1 MKNILGLDGSGP
13 MLPGKLDYLRRKCRV
28 SLRGASR
35 LWITAAA
42 LAAFALPAAAQ
53 YQGQIDTG
61 KNSPQMRA
69 VGVFEWTGD
78 QDHPKNSRLVPIC
91 IFDGQDLQDASV
103 YMAQPAPLALESDVE
118 YQLMK
123 DGRPVGLFDI
133 SGAANQLGLWI
144 GEGAWKPLPKP
155 KSAAAQLVKID
166 ADNDAQ
172 SDEPVLHRKQHADDP
187 GAKASAPDT
196 DRPTLH
202 KEGDASGSS
211 SGDSSSSG
219 TDANSPAP
227 DPDRPI
233 LKPTPDNS
241 STSSANSDNGKKQ
254 KKNSD
259 DDTAYVENVATVTD
273 PSRPHLFRGKA
284 SGFDAPLL
292 PSLVGLPPDMH
303 QEVAVSDAVN
313 RPLHVWDYSW
323 ANPADEATMK
333 ADMEDLARTA
343 LGLAPAQ
350 PATPAKAAAKT
361 GATHKTTR
369 LKLAP
374 PPAPLDGEKFRVFE
388 LAYGS
393 GATMVL
399 SAHTGGSDGPM
410 KFVTLVGQPD
420 LYGNVAVLLKNVAD
434 AAHLDDKPRMQLIDA
449 VDARADNRGD
459 LLFELR
465 GATERQFA
473 LYRVLRGEITRI
485 FLTSAQTIAIAAP
498 NQ

>member
-1 MKNILGLDGSGP
+1 
-13 MLPGKLDYLRRKCRV
+13 MLPGKLDYLRRKCKV
-28 SLRGASR
+28 SSRDASR

-53 YQGQIDTG
+53 YQGEMNTS
-61 KNSPQMRA
+61 KNTPQLRA

-78 QDHPKNSRLVPIC
+78 EDHPKNSRLVPIC

-103 YMAQPAPLALESDVE
+103 YMARPAPLALDSDVE
-118 YQLMK
+118 YQLLK

-133 SGAANQLGLWI
+133 SSAANQLGLWI
-144 GEGAWKPLPKP
+144 GLGAWKALPKP
-155 KSAAAQLVKID
+155 KGPPAQIAKID

-172 SDEPVLHRKQHADDP
+172 SDVPVLHRKSHADDP
-187 GAKASAPDT
+187 GANAPPPDP

-202 KEGDASGSS
+202 KEPDASDGSS
-211 SGDSSSSG
+211 SGSSGSG
-219 TDANSPAP
+219 TDANSAPP

-233 LKPTPDNS
+233 LHPAPDSPSAS
-241 STSSANSDNGKKQ
+241 SSDSDNAKQ
-254 KKNSD
+254 KKKGDEDIS
-259 DDTAYVENVATVTD
+259 YVENVTTSTD
-273 PSRPHLFRGKA
+273 PNRPHLFRGKT

-303 QEVAVSDAVN
+303 QAVAVSDAVN

-323 ANPADEATMK
+323 ANPADQATMK

-343 LGLAPAQ
+343 LGLAPP
-350 PATPAKAAAKT
+350 PAPPQKKPAPKSTTA
-361 GATHKTTR
+361 HKTTR
-369 LKLAP
+369 LTP
-374 PPAPLDGEKFRVFE
+374 PTPAPLLDEQFRVFE

-399 SAHTGGSDGPM
+399 SAHTDGSNGPM
-410 KFVTLVGQPD
+410 KFVTLVAQPD
-420 LYGNVAVLLKNVAD
+420 LYGNVAVLLKNVTD
-434 AAHLDDKPRMQLIDA
+434 ATHLDDSPRMKLIDA
-449 VDARADNRGD
+449 VDAKADNRGE

-473 LYRVLRGEITRI
+473 LYRVLRGDITRI
-485 FLTSAQTIAIAAP
+485 FLTSGQTIAIAAP
-498 NQ
+498 SQ

>member
-1 MKNILGLDGSGP
+1 M
-13 MLPGKLDYLRRKCRV
+13 

-42 LAAFALPAAAQ
+42 LAGFVLPAGAQ
-53 YQGQIDTG
+53 YQGQVDTS
-61 KNSPQMRA
+61 KNAPQLRA

-78 QDHPKNSRLVPIC
+78 QDHPKNSRLIPIC

-118 YQLMK
+118 YQLMN

-133 SGAANQLGLWI
+133 SGAANQLGLWV

-155 KSAAAQLVKID
+155 KAPAAQLARID

-172 SDEPVLHRKQHADDP
+172 SDEPVLHRKRHADDP
-187 GAKASAPDT
+187 GATAPAPDP

-202 KEGDASGSS
+202 KGGDASGSS
-211 SGDSSSSG
+211 SGDSSG

-233 LKPTPDNS
+233 LKPAPDS
-241 STSSANSDNGKKQ
+241 SSASTDDSNKGKKQ

-259 DDTAYVENVATVTD
+259 DDTAYVEDVATVTD
-273 PSRPHLFRGKA
+273 PNRPHLFHGKA
-284 SGFDAPLL
+284 SGYDAPLL

-323 ANPADEATMK
+323 ASPDDREKMK
-333 ADMEDLARTA
+333 AGMEDLARTA
-343 LGLAPAQ
+343 LGLAPAAA
-350 PATPAKAAAKT
+350 ATPAKTASKTSAA
-361 GATHKTTR
+361 HKPTR
-369 LKLAP
+369 MKLPP
-374 PPAPLDGEKFRVFE
+374 PPAPLDDEKFRVFE

-399 SAHTGGSDGPM
+399 SAHTDGADGTT

-420 LYGNVAVLLKNVAD
+420 LYGNVAVLFKNVTD
-434 AAHLDDKPRMQLIDA
+434 SAHLDDNPRLHLIDA
-449 VDARADNRGD
+449 VDAKADNRGD

-465 GATERQFA
+465 GATQRQFA
-473 LYRVLRGEITRI
+473 LYRVLRGEMTRI
-485 FLTSAQTIAIAAP
+485 FLTSPQTISTAASS
-498 NQ
+498 Q

>member
-1 MKNILGLDGSGP
+1 M
-13 MLPGKLDYLRRKCRV
+13 MVPGKLDYLRRKCRV
-28 SLRGASR
+28 SLRGAGR
-35 LWITAAA
+35 LWISAAA
-42 LAAFALPAAAQ
+42 LVGFALPAMTQ
-53 YQGQIDTG
+53 YQGQVDTS
-61 KNSPQMRA
+61 KSAPQMRA

-133 SGAANQLGLWI
+133 SGAANQLGLWV
-144 GEGAWKPLPKP
+144 GEGAWKPLPKAKAP
-155 KSAAAQLVKID
+155 VQIAKID

-187 GAKASAPDT
+187 GAKAPAPDP

-202 KEGDASGSS
+202 KEGDAAGSS
-211 SGDSSSSG
+211 SGDSAG
-219 TDANSPAP
+219 TDASSPAP

-233 LKPTPDNS
+233 LKPAPDTS
-241 STSSANSDNGKKQ
+241 STSSSDSDSGKKQ

-259 DDTAYVENVATVTD
+259 DDTGYVENVATLTD
-273 PSRPHLFRGKA
+273 PSRPHLFHGKA

-292 PSLVGLPPDMH
+292 PSLIGLPPDMH

-323 ANPADEATMK
+323 ANPADQEKMK
-333 ADMEDLARTA
+333 GDMEDLARVA
-343 LGLAPAQ
+343 LGLAPL
-350 PATPAKAAAKT
+350 PAAKPT
-361 GATHKTTR
+361 KSASKTSAAHKTTR
-369 LKLAP
+369 LKLP
-374 PPAPLDGEKFRVFE
+374 TPPAPLDDEKFRVFE

-399 SAHTGGSDGPM
+399 SAHTDGSAGLM

-420 LYGNVAVLLKNVAD
+420 LYGNVAVLLKNVTD
-434 AAHLDDKPRMQLIDA
+434 ASHLDDKPRMQLIDA
-449 VDARADNRGD
+449 VDARGDNRGD

-465 GATERQFA
+465 GATQRQFV

-485 FLTSAQTIAIAAP
+485 FLSSPQTIAVAASS
-498 NQ
+498 Q

>member
-1 MKNILGLDGSGP
+1 M
-13 MLPGKLDYLRRKCRV
+13 

-35 LWITAAA
+35 LWISAAT
-42 LAAFALPAAAQ
+42 LAAFALPALAQ
-53 YQGQIDTG
+53 YQGQIDTS
-61 KNSPQMRA
+61 KNTQQLRA

-78 QDHPKNSRLVPIC
+78 QDHPKNSRLIPIC

-103 YMAQPAPLALESDVE
+103 YMAQPAPLALETDVE

-155 KSAAAQLVKID
+155 KAPVQIAKVD
-166 ADNDAQ
+166 AYNDAQ

-187 GAKASAPDT
+187 GAKAPAPDP

-202 KEGDASGSS
+202 KGGDASGSS
-211 SGDSSSSG
+211 SGDSSG

-233 LKPTPDNS
+233 LKPAPDS
-241 STSSANSDNGKKQ
+241 SSASSDDSNKGKKQ

-259 DDTAYVENVATVTD
+259 DDTAYVEDVATVTD
-273 PSRPHLFRGKA
+273 PNRPHLFHGKA

-313 RPLHVWDYSW
+313 RPLHIWDYSW
-323 ANPADEATMK
+323 ANPADEAKMK

-343 LGLAPAQ
+343 LGLASAPA
-350 PATPAKAAAKT
+350 AKPSKTASKT
-361 GATHKTTR
+361 GATHKSTR
-369 LKLAP
+369 LKLP
-374 PPAPLDGEKFRVFE
+374 PPPVPLDGEKFRVFE

-399 SAHTGGSDGPM
+399 SAHTGGTDGPM

-420 LYGNVAVLLKNVAD
+420 LYGNVAVLLKNVTD
-434 AAHLDDKPRMQLIDA
+434 ASHLDDNPRMQLIDA
-449 VDARADNRGD
+449 VDAKADNRGD

-485 FLTSAQTIAIAAP
+485 FLSSAQTIAIAAP
-498 NQ
+498 SQ